1 MYVHKR
7 DRKHRNIFIINVNK
21 MKNLSDK
28 QFLDLNEMQN
38 FLLTYVIDR
47 STVPGKAE
55 SWTTIIDMD
64 GVGISEMT
72 LSALKNSI
80 AET

>member
-21 MKNLSDK
+21 MKNLSYK

-64 GVGISEMT
+64 GVGISEMP

>member
-64 GVGISEMT
+64 GVGISEMP

>member
-64 GVGISEMT
+64 GVGISEMP
-72 LSALKNSI
+72 LSALKNSF

>member
-64 GVGISEMT
+64 GVGITEMH

>member
-28 QFLDLNEMQN
+28 QVLDLNEMQN

-64 GVGISEMT
+64 GVGISEMP